1 MSPRNNSQAGFFGRH
16 RVWIIGL
23 AIIAA
28 VIVLAAFISLQR
40 SDVPVRIAEVH
51 RGDIRAVITTN
62 GKITPVLPFEAHA
75 VAPALVK
82 RVLVREGDR
91 VQAGQLLLELNTSE
105 AQAEAAKALAQLRA
119 AEASMEAIQAG
130 GTREEI
136 LTTRAEL
143 VKAQTDRDAAQRNL
157 DAMKRLEKEGA
168 ASAGEVKDA
177 ENQLERA
184 DAQVNLLQQKLKGR
198 YSRTQVEQVQA
209 QQNEGQEAYAAAQSV
224 LRNSV
229 VRAPSAGVVYSL
241 PVHAGGFVNTGDLLV
256 QVADLS
262 TVEVHS
268 FVDEPDIA
276 RLSPGQRVDIMWDAM
291 PGRQW
296 QGTVTRLPAQIVK
309 YQTRNVGEVVCRV
322 PNPGDRLLPNT
333 NVNVSII
340 TAEHRNVLVV
350 PREAV
355 RMDGKTWV
363 FQIVNGEL
371 QQHEVKVGI
380 SNLTQAEVSGLP
392 DNAQVALGTTN
403 GQPLQPGLA
412 VRRAQ

>member
-1 MSPRNNSQAGFFGRH
+1 MSPRNNSQASFFARH

-23 AIIAA
+23 AVIAA

-40 SDVPVRIAEVH
+40 SDVPVRMAEVS
-51 RGDIRAVITTN
+51 RSNIRAVITTN

-75 VAPALVK
+75 AAPALVK

-119 AEASMEAIQAG
+119 AEASMDAIQAG

-136 LTTRAEL
+136 LTTQAEL
-143 VKAQTDRDAAQRNL
+143 VKARTDRDSAQRNL
-157 DAMKRLEKEGA
+157 DAMRRLQKEGA
-168 ASAGEVKDA
+168 ASLGEVRDA
-177 ENQLERA
+177 ENQLQRA
-184 DAQVNLLQQKLKGR
+184 DAQVNLLQQKLKAR
-198 YSRTQVEQVQA
+198 YSRPQVEEVKA

-224 LRNSV
+224 LRNSI
-229 VRAPSAGVVYSL
+229 VRAPSAGVVFSL

-276 RLSPGQRVDIMWDAM
+276 RLAPGQRVDITWDAM

-296 QGTVTRLPAQIVK
+296 VGTVTRLPAQIVK

-333 NVNVSII
+333 NVNVTII
-340 TAEHRNVLVV
+340 TAEHRDVLVV

-355 RMDGKTWV
+355 RMDGKAWV
-363 FQIVNGEL
+363 FQVRNGQL
-371 QQHEVKVGI
+371 QQREVQVGI
-380 SNLTQAEVSGLP
+380 SNLTQAEISGLP
-392 DNAQVALGTTN
+392 DKAKVALGTTN
-403 GQPLQPGLA
+403 GQPLRAGML
-412 VRRAQ
+412 VRPSQ

>member
-1 MSPRNNSQAGFFGRH
+1 MSPSNNTQQSFFARH
-16 RVWIIGL
+16 RGWIIGL
-23 AIIAA
+23 AVIAA

-40 SDVPVRIAEVH
+40 SDVPVRMADVH

-82 RVLVREGDR
+82 RVLVREGDH

-119 AEASMEAIQAG
+119 AEASMDAIQAG

-136 LTTRAEL
+136 LTTQAEL
-143 VKAQTDRDAAQRNL
+143 VKARTDRDSAQRNL
-157 DAMKRLEKEGA
+157 DAMHRLQKEGA
-168 ASAGEVKDA
+168 ASLGEVRDA
-177 ENQLERA
+177 ENQLQRA
-184 DAQVNLLQQKLKGR
+184 DAQVNLLQQKLKAR
-198 YSRTQVEQVQA
+198 YSRPQVEEVQA
-209 QQNEGQEAYAAAQSV
+209 QQNEGQQAYAAAQSV
-224 LRNSV
+224 LRNSI
-229 VRAPSAGVVYSL
+229 VRAPSSGVVYSL

-256 QVADLS
+256 EVADLS
-262 TVEVHS
+262 VVDVHS

-276 RLSPGQRVDIMWDAM
+276 RLAPGQRVDISWDAM

-333 NVNVSII
+333 NVNVTII
-340 TAEHRNVLVV
+340 TAQHHDVLIL

-355 RMDGKTWV
+355 RMDGKAWV
-363 FQIVNGEL
+363 FQIVNGQL
-371 QQHEVKVGI
+371 QQRDVQVGI
-380 SNLTQAEVSGLP
+380 SNLTQAEVNGLP
-392 DNAQVALGTTN
+392 DNAKVALGTTN
-403 GQPLQPGLA
+403 GQPLHAGMA
-412 VRRAQ
+412 VIPSQ

>member
-1 MSPRNNSQAGFFGRH
+1 
-16 RVWIIGL
+16 
-23 AIIAA
+23 
-28 VIVLAAFISLQR
+28 
-40 SDVPVRIAEVH
+40 
-51 RGDIRAVITTN
+51 
-62 GKITPVLPFEAHA
+62 VLPFEAHA

-130 GTREEI
+130 GTKEEI

-157 DAMKRLEKEGA
+157 DAMKRLQKEGA
-168 ASAGEVKDA
+168 ASAGEVLDA
-177 ENQLERA
+177 ENQLQRA

-276 RLSPGQRVDIMWDAM
+276 RLSPGQRVDVMWDAM

-333 NVNVSII
+333 NVNVTII

-380 SNLTQAEVSGLP
+380 SNLTQAEVTGLP
-392 DNAQVALGTTN
+392 ENAQVALGTTN
-403 GQPLQPGLA
+403 GQPLRAGLA
-412 VRRAQ
+412 VSRAQ